1 MLTFITVMNF
11 LSIFIIIKFKL
22 KYLSYRVLMLVE
34 GNVFF
39 DGSVNAFDEL
49 ACLFYQVDL
58 LLPPSD
64 GMHSKVMKN
73 HYINSTNV
81 DVDHISTPVK
91 YVIERISQR
100 IGGEESFERIVEYSP
115 ILIRLT
121 FEKKIVP
128 LTHIWYVCISSCIY
142 ILICTLN
149 NF

>member
-1 MLTFITVMNF
+1 
-11 LSIFIIIKFKL
+11 
-22 KYLSYRVLMLVE
+22 MLVE

-58 LLPPSD
+58 LLPQRE
-64 GMHSKVMKN
+64 GMHSKVMEN

-81 DVDHISTPVK
+81 AVDHISTPVK
-91 YVIERISQR
+91 YVIERINQR

-115 ILIRLT
+115 TLIRLT

-128 LTHIWYVCISSCIY
+128 LTHIWYVYIS
-142 ILICTLN
+142 
-149 NF
+149 